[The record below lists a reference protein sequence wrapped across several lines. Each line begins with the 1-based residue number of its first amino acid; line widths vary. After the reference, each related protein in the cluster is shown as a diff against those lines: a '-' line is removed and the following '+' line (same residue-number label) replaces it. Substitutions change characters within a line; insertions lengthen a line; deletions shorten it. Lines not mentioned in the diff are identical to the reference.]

1 MQKYLLLAL
10 FAVLFVAQS
19 FGIELSLAP
28 GLSVKN
34 LFLYA
39 MLALMVLTEV
49 RDRKLNSHFVQSA
62 SYDPKLLGEAS
73 VSKIHVL
80 YAVLIFYS
88 LISMLFVMAVLYI
101 PDYDNLQG
109 VISFKTDIIDRYL
122 FLLVFFYG
130 LTSAEDAFWMLKS
143 MLVII
148 IIGNLIT
155 LADAL
160 DFPDLGVIHQ
170 REDGRVSGPMGESNQ
185 YAAFLVL
192 FLPLTVYI
200 CFITKS
206 LQRMFF
212 IVGAVV
218 SLGVLL
224 LAASRGA
231 VVGLAIS
238 GLLITAYVW
247 KHVDKRYFFSAGLGL
262 AIAASAIVVFVAIQ
276 SEGLLTERFIDQS
289 SSGYGSS
296 AKSISSGRTEIWEKA
311 LKRMNKE
318 PVTYFVGYGWATWE
332 SADEMARLYQ
342 NVTKY
347 NMAPHNTYLAYL
359 FEIGAIGLGLFLA
372 ILLAIILYLKRS
384 LEYADRASTGVII
397 SFLYGFVALLGAI
410 VFVDLF
416 NPWLYVWSLIGII
429 MRIAY
434 EAFVSR
440 DTVLKPD
447 DDHNDSDFAVSS
459 GIRALSS

>member
-1 MQKYLLLAL
+1 MLAL
-10 FAVLFVAQS
+10 FAILFVAQS
-19 FGIELSLAP
+19 FGVELSLAP

-39 MLALMVLTEV
+39 MLALMALTEV
-49 RDRKLNSHFVQSA
+49 RDRRLNSQLISNVGYSPEIV
-62 SYDPKLLGEAS
+62 SRAS
-73 VSKIHVL
+73 VGKIHVL
-80 YAVLIFYS
+80 YAMLIFYA
-88 LISMLFVMAVLYI
+88 LISMLFVMAVLYL
-101 PDYDNLQG
+101 PDYDKLQG
-109 VISFKTDIIDRYL
+109 VIAFKTDIVDRYL

-130 LTSAEDAFWMLKS
+130 LTSSEEAFWMLKS

-160 DFPDLGVIHQ
+160 DFPDLGIIHQ
-170 REDGRVSGPMGESNQ
+170 RADGRVSGPMGESNQ

-200 CFITKS
+200 CFITKGVS
-206 LQRMFF
+206 RLFF
-212 IVGAVV
+212 VIGAIV

-238 GLLITAYVW
+238 ALLVTGYVW
-247 KHVDKRYFFSAGLGL
+247 QHIDKRYFFSGGLGL

-276 SEGLLTERFIDQS
+276 SEGLLTERFIEQS

-318 PVTYFVGYGWATWE
+318 PITYIVGYGWSTWE

-359 FEIGAIGLGLFLA
+359 FEIGAIGLGLVLG
-372 ILLAIILYLKRS
+372 ILLAIITYLKRS
-384 LEYADRASTGVII
+384 LEYANRASTGVII
-397 SFLYGFVALLGAI
+397 SFLYGFIALLGAI

-434 EAFVSR
+434 EAYLTPGIKVEPF
-440 DTVLKPD
+440 DAGADPI
-447 DDHNDSDFAVSS
+447 DSNSTEVVPS
-459 GIRALSS
+459 

>member
-10 FAVLFVAQS
+10 FAILFVAQS

-39 MLALMVLTEV
+39 MLALMLLTEV
-49 RDRKLNSHFVQSA
+49 RDRKLNSQFVQS
-62 SYDPKLLGEAS
+62 SSHDPKQLGLAS
-73 VSKIHVL
+73 VNRIHVL
-80 YAVLIFYS
+80 YAILIFYS
-88 LISMLFVMAVLYI
+88 LVSMLFVMAVLYI
-101 PDYDNLQG
+101 PDYNSLQG

-130 LTSAEDAFWMLKS
+130 LTSIKESFWMLKL
-143 MLVII
+143 MLGII
-148 IIGNLIT
+148 IVGNLIT

-160 DFPDLGVIHQ
+160 DFPDLGIIHQ

-192 FLPLTVYI
+192 FLPLTVYT
-200 CFITKS
+200 CFITKGF
-206 LQRMFF
+206 QRMFF
-212 IVGAVV
+212 VVGSVV

-231 VVGLAIS
+231 VVGLALS
-238 GLLITAYVW
+238 GLLVTAYVW

-262 AIAASAIVVFVAIQ
+262 TIAASAIVVFVAIQ
-276 SEGLLTERFIDQS
+276 SDGLLTDRFIEQS
-289 SSGYGSS
+289 SGGYGSS

-311 LKRMNKE
+311 IKRMNKE
-318 PVTYFVGYGWATWE
+318 PITYFVGYGWATWE

-359 FEIGAIGLGLFLA
+359 FEIGAVGLGLILA
-372 ILLAIILYLKRS
+372 ILVSIIFYLKRS
-384 LEYADRASTGVII
+384 LVYADRESSGVII
-397 SFLYGFVALLGAI
+397 AFLYGFVALLGSI

-429 MRIAY
+429 LRIAY
-434 EAFVSR
+434 EAFVSCNTA
-440 DTVLKPD
+440 DSLQEDAPD
-447 DDHNDSDFAVSS
+447 VAVSDDL
-459 GIRALSS
+459 RALSP